1 MIPTPV
7 LTPDTVE
14 PPLQAAAMAGEAVL
28 GLRQSMGDDLVAVAL
43 FGSRAR
49 GDAKEW
55 SDWDLLVGSD
65 FAWRWQTFPGFD
77 WSLEWEE
84 VP

>member
-7 LTPDTVE
+7 LTPDTFE
-14 PPLQAAAMAGEAVL
+14 APLQAVVMASEAVL
-28 GLRQSMGDDLVAVAL
+28 GLRESMGDDLVAVAL
-43 FGSRAR
+43 YGSRAR
-49 GDAKEW
+49 MDAKEW
-55 SDWDLLVGSD
+55 SHRDMLVGSD
-65 FAWRWQTFPGFD
+65 FAWRWRTFPGFD